1 MKETYPSLSLQERDR
16 RWKLVRE
23 FMKTRELE
31 CVILAGLN
39 SPQEHERYLANDRQH
54 GIVVFPLEG
63 EPIYLVRSNMYVVAN
78 IENLRRGDTSWID
91 DWRGGAT
98 GEVLVRVL
106 KEKGFDSA
114 SIGVVGLKG
123 LDIILEPEGWIPYA
137 LWAYVLDSLPNATF
151 SDITRPFIDMV
162 LVKGEEELRLVR
174 QAAHIGEAAC
184 EVMLRVTKPGVS
196 ESDIYFAIMQ
206 AIQDN
211 GGSAP
216 LGLIIHSGKENPSWG
231 NPRWLTKGE
240 RPRTVQKG
248 EHVLV
253 EMFPTY
259 GGLQT
264 QQQMTAALQPIDPMV
279 EQLAQAAKRSNE
291 IGLKMLRPGN
301 SFEEVC
307 DAMEEPIAEA
317 GFWHLTPLI
326 HSINPLHLIS
336 QRQVGMIDNL
346 PGIDHINPEHW
357 QKGEYKGIRARPI
370 TGGDTEIQAGMCFAM
385 EPNACRGK
393 QRVNIGGS
401 VIVTDHGVENLNK
414 LATEMRI
421 AD

>member
-1 MKETYPSLSLQERDR
+1 MKESYPTLSLNERDR

-23 FMKTRELE
+23 FMKTRGIE

-63 EPIYLVRSNMYVVAN
+63 EPTYLVRSNMYVVAN

-98 GEVLVRVL
+98 GEELVRVL
-106 KEKGFDSA
+106 KEKGFNSA

-137 LWAYVLDSLPNATF
+137 LWAYVLDSMPHATF
-151 SDITRPFIDMV
+151 LDITRPFIDMV
-162 LVKGEEELRLVR
+162 LVKGKEELELVR
-174 QAAHIGEAAC
+174 QAAHIGEMAC
-184 EVMLRVTKPGVS
+184 EAMLRVTKPGVN
-196 ESDIYFAIMQ
+196 EREIYSAIMQ

-231 NPRWLTKGE
+231 DPRWLTKGE
-240 RPRTVQKG
+240 RPRSVQKG

-259 GGLQT
+259 GGLQS
-264 QQQMTAALQPIDPMV
+264 QQQMTVALKPIDPV
-279 EQLAQAAKRSNE
+279 VQQLAQVAKKSNE
-291 IGLKMLRPGN
+291 IGLKTLRPGIK
-301 SFEEVC
+301 FREVC

-346 PGIDHINPEHW
+346 PGIEHINPEHW

-370 TGGDTEIQAGMCFAM
+370 NGGDTVLLAGMCFAM
-385 EPNACRGK
+385 EPNACWRK
-393 QRVNIGGS
+393 QRVNIGS
-401 VIVTDHGVENLNK
+401 TVIVTEKGAEELNT

-421 AD
+421 VD

>member
-1 MKETYPSLSLQERDR
+1 MKKTYPSLSLQERDR

-23 FMKTRELE
+23 FMKTRGLE

-63 EPIYLVRSNMYVVAN
+63 EPTYLVRSNMYVVAN

-98 GEVLVRVL
+98 GEVLVTVL

-137 LWAYVLDSLPNATF
+137 LWACVVDSLPDATF

-162 LVKGEEELRLVR
+162 LVKGEEELKLVR
-174 QAAHIGEAAC
+174 QAAHIGETAC
-184 EVMLRVTKPGVS
+184 EAMLNVTKPGVS

-231 NPRWLTKGE
+231 DPRWLTKGE
-240 RPRTVQKG
+240 RPRTVQER

-264 QQQMTAALQPIDPMV
+264 QQQMTVALKPIDPV
-279 EQLAQAAKRSNE
+279 VKELAQAAKRSNE
-291 IGLKMLRPGN
+291 IGLTMLRPGN

-307 DAMEEPIAEA
+307 DAMEGPITEA

-346 PGIDHINPEHW
+346 PGIEHINPGHW
-357 QKGEYKGIRARPI
+357 QKGEYKGIRARSI

-393 QRVNIGGS
+393 KRVNIGGT

-421 AD
+421 AV